1 MVAVDTVALTEP
13 KYTVLLAAVAENP
26 IPAIVTEEPTFAFA
40 GVKLVITGGAL
51 KTDIEY
57 VAAQL
62 PAVVV
67 KVITGLPAEEP
78 VTNPVVDTDAAVND
92 EVQVPAIP
100 VGDSVN

>member
-1 MVAVDTVALTEP
+1 
-13 KYTVLLAAVAENP
+13 
-26 IPAIVTEEPTFAFA
+26 
-40 GVKLVITGGAL
+40 
-51 KTDIEY
+51 

-67 KVITGLPAEEP
+67 KVITGLPAEDP
-78 VTNPVVDTDAAVND
+78 VTNPVVDTDAAVNE

>member
-1 MVAVDTVALTEP
+1 
-13 KYTVLLAAVAENP
+13 VLFAAVAENP
-26 IPAIVTEEPTFAFA
+26 VPAIITEEPTFAFA
-40 GVKLVITGGAL
+40 GVRLVITGGAL
-51 KTDIEY
+51 NTDIEY

-78 VTNPVVDTDAAVND
+78 VTNPVGETDADVND
-92 EVQVPAIP
+92 EVQVPEIP